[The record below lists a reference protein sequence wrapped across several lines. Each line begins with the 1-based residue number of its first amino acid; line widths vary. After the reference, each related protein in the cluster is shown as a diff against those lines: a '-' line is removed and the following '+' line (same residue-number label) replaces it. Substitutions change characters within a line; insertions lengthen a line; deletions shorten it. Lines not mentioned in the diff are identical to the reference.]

1 MTIQK
6 GLILMHIDIS
16 IIIIV
21 LIVPSSPTTPD
32 GSKVPSPRQP
42 TNLLGTFLTF
52 SSIVLQNV
60 KGERDNNNLKLS
72 RVCFIVSY
80 LLIDCCLYTC
90 EPDEKSVFHGRL
102 CLIILTCIAEVYSFL

>member
-6 GLILMHIDIS
+6 GLVLMHIYIS
-16 IIIIV
+16 IIIIVVCTV

-72 RVCFIVSY
+72 RVCFIVS
-80 LLIDCCLYTC
+80 
-90 EPDEKSVFHGRL
+90 
-102 CLIILTCIAEVYSFL
+102 